1 MNDAV
6 CRIVKIAERR
16 TSIRLEQPFWAA
28 LDHIVDQEGMPLNAL
43 LTRISRSVP
52 ADGNMSSSVR
62 VFALNYFYALA
73 HNRIPSGGLP
83 LA

>member
-1 MNDAV
+1 MNDAKTRNV
-6 CRIVKIAERR
+6 IIAGRR
-16 TSIRLEQPFWAA
+16 TSIRMELPFWTA
-28 LDHIVDQEGMPLNAL
+28 LNCIADREGMPLNVL

-52 ADGNMSSSVR
+52 ADGSVSSSVR